1 MILNICRRIPFQ
13 NTIEHDSEY
22 SSGSLNEPNARD
34 ESIHGH
40 DTRNPH
46 EFHLSTYDH
55 DVQNSSEGSISSDAI
70 IIDSQNENKSISSEL
85 YKNLLQLIPKIS
97 RLELTVERLK
107 NKIKEKDDLING
119 MKIMHKREMK
129 IRNNFPHLTTVSK
142 LTMGKF
148 VNIKIKNYALFIV
161 GTS

>member
-1 MILNICRRIPFQ
+1 MISNICRRIPFQ
-13 NTIEHDSEY
+13 NSIEHDSEY

-55 DVQNSSEGSISSDAI
+55 DVQNSSEGSISSDAT
-70 IIDSQNENKSISSEL
+70 IIDSENENKSISSEQ
-85 YKNLLQLIPKIS
+85 YNNLLQLIPKIS

-119 MKIMHKREMK
+119 MKILHKREMEKQEQFPLSDNCKQINNGK
-129 IRNNFPHLTTVSK
+129 IR
-142 LTMGKF
+142 
-148 VNIKIKNYALFIV
+148 
-161 GTS
+161 